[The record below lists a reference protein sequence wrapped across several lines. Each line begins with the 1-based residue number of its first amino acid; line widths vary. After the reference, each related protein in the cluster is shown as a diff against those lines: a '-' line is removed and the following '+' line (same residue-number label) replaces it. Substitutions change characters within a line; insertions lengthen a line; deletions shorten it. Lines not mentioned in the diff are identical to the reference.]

1 MIRALEV
8 RDLVV
13 IEGAELAPAAG
24 LTAITGETGAGKTV
38 LAQALGLL
46 TGAPADASAVRP
58 GARQALVQA
67 TLALPEDFWD
77 RLEADDPAL
86 TLRDLAESD
95 DEVVLARRVPV
106 EGRARALIDGQ
117 AAPRE
122 AVAAL
127 ARARIR
133 FSAQHEHRRLVSP
146 ASQLA
151 VLDAFAGPEVVAMAD
166 RLRAL
171 RRRLQALDRALG
183 AARARRERAERERA
197 ELEEL
202 VAAVD
207 AAAPDPVEEA
217 ALLAERQRL
226 RHVEG
231 LAAAASAAA
240 EALAPADG
248 EGGAVDRVGAAAAA
262 LGAVLAL
269 DAGLGAPH
277 ADLVSAQGAMQ
288 EAVIALRAYLD
299 DLEAEP
305 GRLALVEERLETY
318 ARLVRRYGAGIDA
331 VLERAADAR
340 ESLRALDEGAGD
352 VLDLAQERQSVM
364 DEAIETAVALRE
376 ARLAAAPRLADAV
389 RRELADLA
397 MPRAELRVEL
407 VQDEGDPPADSCVI
421 WLRANPGLPEAPLA
435 ATASG
440 GELSRV
446 LLALHGVAAG
456 GDDATWV
463 LDEVDAGIGG
473 VTATAVGGRLRALAD
488 GRQVIVITHL
498 PQVAAMADAH
508 YRLVKGLD
516 GEGRAT
522 TRIEPLSDEPLVEE
536 LVRMLGA
543 GSGDA
548 GARRHAEELLARR
561 GERCAPGP
569 GARARRSGR

>member
-1 MIRALEV
+1 MIRSLEV

-13 IEGAELAPAAG
+13 IERAEMAPPGG

-46 TGAPADASAVRP
+46 TGAPADAAAVRP

-67 TLALPEDFWD
+67 TLAVPEGFWD
-77 RLEADDPAL
+77 RLEDDDPAL
-86 TLRDLAESD
+86 ALRELAED
-95 DEVVLARRVPV
+95 EDEVVLARRVPA
-106 EGRARALIDGQ
+106 EGRARAMIDGQ
-117 AAPRE
+117 AAPRD

-127 ARARIR
+127 ARALVR

-151 VLDAFAGPEVVAMAD
+151 VLDAFAGPEAVAGAE

-171 RRRLQALDRALG
+171 RRRLAGVDRALA
-183 AARARRERAERERA
+183 AARGRRERAERERA

-202 VAAVD
+202 VAAAD
-207 AAAPDPVEEA
+207 AAALDPAEEA
-217 ALLAERQRL
+217 ALLAERGRL
-226 RHVEG
+226 RHAEG
-231 LAAAASAAA
+231 LAAAVSGAA
-240 EALAPADG
+240 EALAPQEG
-248 EGGAVDRVGAAAAA
+248 EGGALDVVGAASGALAPVLSIDEALAA
-262 LGAVLAL
+262 V
-269 DAGLGAPH
+269 H
-277 ADLVSAQGAMQ
+277 ADLVAAQSSLQ
-288 EAVIALRAYLD
+288 ETVITLRAYLQ
-299 DLEAEP
+299 DLDAEP
-305 GRLALVEERLETY
+305 GRLDAVEQRLEDY
-318 ARLVRRYGAGIDA
+318 SRLSRRYGPGTEA
-331 VLERAADAR
+331 VIARADEAR
-340 ESLRALDEGAGD
+340 EALRGLDEGAGD
-352 VLDLAQERQSVM
+352 VLALAQEHEALM
-364 DEAIETAVALRE
+364 DEAVGVAVELRQ
-376 ARLAAAPRLADAV
+376 ARAEAAPRLAVAV
-389 RRELADLA
+389 QDELADLA

-407 VQDEGDPPADSCVI
+407 IEDAGDPPADSCVI
-421 WLRANPGLPEAPLA
+421 WLRANPGLPETPLA

-473 VTATAVGGRLRALAD
+473 VTATAVGARLRALAE

-516 GEGRAT
+516 EEGRAT
-522 TRIEPLSDEPLVEE
+522 TRIEPVADEALVEE
-536 LVRMLGA
+536 LCRMLGSA
-543 GSGDA
+543 PGDA

-561 GERCAPGP
+561 A
-569 GARARRSGR
+569 